1 MLKSKFISKAVSAVA
16 SVAMVFTSIPSI
28 NVMDKAVAAD
38 TMTAFEITKNMK
50 IGWNLGNTLDAK
62 AGDKNGDYATAGLE
76 TETSWGCPK
85 ANQQLFDALKA
96 KGFNT
101 VRVPTTWFQHLDADN
116 NIDPEWMA
124 RVKEVVDYGI
134 KNDMYII
141 LNVHHENW
149 INRADF
155 ANAYDE
161 MQPKLMKIWTQI
173 ATEFKDYDQHLI
185 FECMNEPR
193 AAGTDHEWWAAE
205 PVPECEVIN
214 KLEADFVKLIRGMD
228 GPYAKTRLLMLPGYV
243 ASAEQTFLKEIKLP
257 ENDKYLAVS
266 IHAYTPYDFTMNTA
280 VKDHST
286 FTGAYAQNL
295 SDTLQGMR
303 DLFIEKDIPVVIGE
317 MGTSNFGNTQAR
329 VDWTTLYFTATKKYG
344 IPCCLWDNNTVEN
357 PKDPGECHGY
367 INRTTGEW
375 HEASLPIINKMMEI
389 MNDESIVW
397 GSEGK
402 APTYTHQDLSAGKVF
417 RDEAIEIDASKSKT
431 YENTTPGQ
439 EIAWSELEGKE
450 VAIKYTGTTPVLA
463 FSDKEYGNWTEFKPY
478 TVDEENGIA
487 YYLVSQQLPA
497 AWQDLST
504 VNHMQARTDKVTT
517 IEKMVI
523 LNAPEVQIDVPV
535 DKTKKYKIDFSKKEG
550 EYLAL
555 YFEGEANTTTN
566 GAVGFNGDGWQ
577 EEKWEGKTD
586 ADGKLLV
593 EIPLSKF
600 PADLK
605 SAECQIWYQP
615 ELVDMVKYEF
625 YAKNSDTTTT
635 TSETTTTTTETTT
648 TTSETTTATVS
659 ETTTTVT
666 ESETTTSSESGLSV
680 TVIGD
685 ANLDGKCS
693 VADAVAI
700 LQNVANKD
708 RFELKPQGKVNG
720 DVDGIAGITA
730 NDALVIQKVDA
741 GTLKPED
748 LPLKAA

>member
-329 VDWTTLYFTATKKYG
+329 VDWTTLYFTTTKKYG

-463 FSDKEYGNWTEFKPY
+463 FSDASYGNWTEIKPY
-478 TVDEENGIA
+478 TIDEENGIA

-497 AWQDLST
+497 SWQDLST
-504 VNHMQARTDKVTT
+504 VNHMQARTEKVTN

-523 LNAPEVQIDVPV
+523 LNAPEVEIDAPV
-535 DKTKKYKIDFSKKEG
+535 DKTKKYKIEFANAMTGSNLVLTFKG
-550 EYLAL
+550 EP
-555 YFEGEANTTTN
+555 NIVTN
-566 GAVGFNGDGWQ
+566 GCVGYNADGWEKIEWEGTTDVNGDL
-577 EEKWEGKTD
+577 K
-586 ADGKLLV
+586 V
-593 EIPLSKF
+593 EIPVSKF
-600 PADLK
+600 PAGLA
-605 SAECQIWYQP
+605 SGECQIWYNP
-615 ELVDMVKYEF
+615 EHVDMVDYNFAFPAVIGTE
-625 YAKNSDTTTT
+625 TTT
-635 TSETTTTTTETTT
+635 TSTATTTTTTETTT
-648 TTSETTTATVS
+648 TTTVY
-659 ETTTTVT
+659 ETTTTVD
-666 ESETTTSSESGLSV
+666 LRP

-685 ANLDGKCS
+685 ANLDNKCS
-693 VADAVAI
+693 VSDAVAI
-700 LQNVANKD
+700 LQHIANRDKY
-708 RFELKPQGKVNG
+708 ELKPQGAVNA
-720 DVDGIAGITA
+720 DVDGVSGVTA

-741 GTLKPED
+741 GVLSKND
-748 LPLKAA
+748 LPLKKAA